1 MGGRKGEEESIRE
14 RGGKDR
20 GRDRDVQSPGSL
32 PNGYSSQIWSGQ
44 SQEPDTL
51 HGFLILITGSKR
63 SGHLLV
69 LSQGIN
75 SELDGKSSSWDC

>member
-14 RGGKDR
+14 RGGKGQR
-20 GRDRDVQSPGSL
+20 ERQRRPIPWFTPQCL
-32 PNGYSSQIWSGQ
+32 QQIWSGQ

-51 HGFLILITGSKR
+51 HGFLILVTGSKR